1 MALSFD
7 VGAAGVVDGFGSDS
21 ETGAGALLGLGY
33 DIRVGWNV
41 SLTPF
46 WNGFA
51 TTTSNSDAN
60 VGQLG
65 LSLTLH

>member
-1 MALSFD
+1 VGTISAALS
-7 VGAAGVVDGFGSDS
+7 GFGSDS
-21 ETGAGALLGLGY
+21 ETGVGVLLGLGY
-33 DIRVGWNV
+33 DIRVGNNV

-51 TTTSNSDAN
+51 VHTSNTDTN

-65 LSLTLH
+65 LGVTVH